1 MLPKP
6 SWQERLRLGWDS
18 LHWCWKIA
26 FLLLLLLPAS
36 FYGFHWWRAR
46 DLAAK
51 ALVNL
56 DSGNFR
62 MAWLQLLSARQM
74 RPRDTEVLRAGAIF
88 EGKLGRK
95 ESLELWEELALKTSL
110 SNDDRVARAV
120 SAMLLGTAGQFEEAV
135 TDLSRAVDPI
145 KAWALRIGRH
155 SVRGDLGGAIEEARQ
170 AVSAT
175 ADPGLRLGLAKLL
188 LRRHAGPVDAGSP
201 DAARIAAFQEMA
213 AIVDSLQ
220 GTPEAAAALA
230 FGLDNLKV
238 PPEVAARWTQLA
250 LARPSPNNPAL
261 LPAAEAAVQSG
272 WMTPEQLA
280 AQLGPLYK
288 AAPLDRRSAFA
299 LWLAAHDLTREALQF
314 VSAKESSYDAVPFV
328 ARAEALAR
336 QGEWEK
342 VAESADAATGPPESV
357 RLLTRARAETALGG
371 AAHAQKSI
379 RFGLQAAAREAR
391 LPAAVGM
398 ADKLSGGPQIAN
410 EELALLCANPLAAD
424 IAFRILLPRLLTTAG
439 TESVIPAYES
449 ARLAAPKSRSVQDFG
464 RYLSHFRGAIIDPAL
479 TAAAVEEEP
488 ANVSMRMTHALLLLR
503 LDRPAEAS
511 AVFDDITVFF
521 KNLPPPYQAVV
532 ASITGANGQHEMAVA
547 MRAQIDSGKL
557 SAGEKDLLFRHMKA
571 R

>member
-1 MLPKP
+1 
-6 SWQERLRLGWDS
+6 
-18 LHWCWKIA
+18 
-26 FLLLLLLPAS
+26 
-36 FYGFHWWRAR
+36 
-46 DLAAK
+46 
-51 ALVNL
+51 
-56 DSGNFR
+56 
-62 MAWLQLLSARQM
+62 
-74 RPRDTEVLRAGAIF
+74 
-88 EGKLGRK
+88 
-95 ESLELWEELALKTSL
+95 
-110 SNDDRVARAV
+110 
-120 SAMLLGTAGQFEEAV
+120 
-135 TDLSRAVDPI
+135 
-145 KAWALRIGRH
+145 
-155 SVRGDLGGAIEEARQ
+155 
-170 AVSAT
+170 
-175 ADPGLRLGLAKLL
+175 
-188 LRRHAGPVDAGSP
+188 
-201 DAARIAAFQEMA
+201 MA

-410 EELALLCANPLAAD
+410 EELALLCANPMAAD